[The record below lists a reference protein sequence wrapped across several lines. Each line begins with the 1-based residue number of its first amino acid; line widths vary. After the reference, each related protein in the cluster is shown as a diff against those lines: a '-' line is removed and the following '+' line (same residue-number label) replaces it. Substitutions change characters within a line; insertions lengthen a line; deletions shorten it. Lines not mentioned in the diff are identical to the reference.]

1 MQKIMGGPSC
11 IMFIE
16 RCRAEISLLC
26 INSEQSF
33 QRMLE
38 NMIIQMQIYVSLE
51 NAILTV
57 KNV

>member
-1 MQKIMGGPSC
+1 
-11 IMFIE
+11 MFIE